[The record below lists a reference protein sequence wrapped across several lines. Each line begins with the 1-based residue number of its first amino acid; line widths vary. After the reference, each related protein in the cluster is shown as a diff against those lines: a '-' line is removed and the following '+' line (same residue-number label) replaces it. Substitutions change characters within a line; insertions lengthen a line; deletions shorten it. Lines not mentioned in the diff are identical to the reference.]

1 MEKKL
6 KREEIYNGKVIRV
19 VKDDVELDD
28 KKTSVRE
35 VVIHRG
41 GACVALKDDDGK
53 FFLVKQYRYCQE
65 KEMLE
70 FCAGK
75 LEIGESADL
84 TVYREAEEEL
94 GYKIKN
100 VKKFGY
106 IIPTCGYSNEKI
118 YLYYAEVDRKV
129 QRHLD
134 EDENIDV
141 YKYTFDEIKQMI
153 RNEEIDDA
161 KTIAL
166 MYRMEME
173 GLDK

>member
-1 MEKKL
+1 MEKQL
-6 KREEIYNGKVIRV
+6 KREEIFSGKVIHV
-19 VKDDVELDD
+19 VRDDVVLDD
-28 KKTSVRE
+28 NKTSIRE

-41 GACVALKDDDGK
+41 GACIALKDKDNK
-53 FFLVKQYRYCQE
+53 FFLVKQYRYCHE

-75 LEIGESADL
+75 LEEGEGAKE

-94 GYKIKN
+94 GYTIKN
-100 VKKFGY
+100 VKDFGY
-106 IIPTCGYSNEKI
+106 IIPTCGYSSEKI
-118 YLYYAEVDRKV
+118 YLYYGEADEKV
-129 QRHLD
+129 NRHLD
-134 EDENIDV
+134 EDENIDI

-153 RNEEIDDA
+153 KNGEIDDA

-173 GLDK
+173 GLNK